1 MLVDQIAFEQQR
13 QQDLHLLQKDLT
25 RAQIDLMRARRDAL
39 QNGDSLVTVNGDG
52 LKPHLEA
59 FMFEILESIQVRVSE
74 EYQSFLLGMNGAT

>member
-1 MLVDQIAFEQQR
+1 
-13 QQDLHLLQKDLT
+13 
-25 RAQIDLMRARRDAL
+25 MRARRDAL